1 MINLNFRTHFLANAM
16 IAVSLVSPV
25 LGSADA
31 LARAGMGRSSGRS
44 MSRPMNRPAQPAYTP
59 QPRPATPTAAPSQ
72 PGMAPSPTSP
82 MSNGAGANN
91 YRPPTAPL
99 NQSQGG
105 GFMRNMAGAVA
116 GGFLGSML
124 FSGVSR
130 AFNGSST
137 PGLAQPEG
145 TEGTKPGGGIG
156 LLEILLFAGLAFLGY
171 RFWKGRQEKLA
182 YGTNSLDYNSL
193 GSSPPDFQTYRSE
206 TTPFLSDPTIGQPH
220 PQLQPGPIDTYG
232 NLGAVGTRA
241 LESLSQTGSDDQMR
255 LQNAARDIFYRV
267 QTAWSRR
274 DLSGVRGLLAPEL
287 KESLELDLGELIRN
301 KKFNRLENI
310 SITDIQVLKA
320 WEEPGETCCSVK
332 ITAYMLDY
340 TVEEGGD
347 RVISGSNQDPI
358 RFEEVWTFSKP
369 QMSAATLGVASNT
382 DGWVLA
388 GIEQLA

>member
-1 MINLNFRTHFLANAM
+1 MIYPHFRTNLFANAIVVVSFLSPM
-16 IAVSLVSPV
+16 TLAV
-25 LGSADA
+25 GSADA

-59 QPRPATPTAAPSQ
+59 QPRPAAPM
-72 PGMAPSPTSP
+72 GAPTSP
-82 MSNGAGANN
+82 APASGPAAANN
-91 YRPPTAPL
+91 YRQPPPPI
-99 NQSQGG
+99 NQSAGG
-105 GFMRNMAGAVA
+105 GFMRNMGTAVA

-130 AFNGSST
+130 AFNGGSSA
-137 PGLAQPEG
+137 PSG
-145 TEGTKPGGGIG
+145 TQAGGAEGTKPGGGIG

-182 YGTNSLDYNSL
+182 YDSHSL
-193 GSSPPDFQTYRSE
+193 GSRSLGSAPQDFQSSYRSE
-206 TTPFLSDPTIGQPH
+206 TTPFLSDPSIGQVG
-220 PQLQPGPIDTYG
+220 QSVESYG
-232 NLGAVGTRA
+232 NLGAVG
-241 LESLSQTGSDDQMR
+241 SQTLEDLSYPGSEEQKR

-287 KESLELDLGELIRN
+287 KASLELDLEELTRS

-310 SITDIQVLKA
+310 SITDIQILKA

-332 ITAYMLDY
+332 ITAYMLDF
-340 TVEEGGD
+340 TVDEVSQ
-347 RVISGSNQDPI
+347 RVMSGSDQDPV

-369 QMSAATLGVASNT
+369 RMAGATLGVASNT

-388 GIEQLA
+388 GIEQVA